1 MAAVFGG
8 AIRCAEEQISDSSE
22 TKFSLFFCMT
32 VKLEE
37 FELAKGAF
45 PILLKFENIVESG
58 AILSL

>member
-37 FELAKGAF
+37 FELTKDAF
-45 PILLKFENIVESG
+45 PILLEFENFVELWS
-58 AILSL
+58 ILSA